1 MRRGG
6 RRSGRHPPGRAAGAP
21 RGRTGGPRACVAP
34 ATVLARPV
42 RRRSAPWAEVTPPR
56 GIRPKRMPDT
66 GSRPQAPDRG
76 GVAGDVTS
84 RPPTVAGGMPPA
96 IPPPGPRARAGRRRS
111 APGAEVT
118 PPRGIRPKRRP
129 DTGSRPQ
136 APDRGGVAGD
146 VTIRLPTVAEG
157 MTHDILAPV
166 PEARAEQPGMCLVS
180 RGDSRT
186 GLRSPARRARR
197 TWTGERCPPP
207 ATPGATPDGLS
218 SLRRSEARTSGG
230 RRVPSETVPLLP
242 PEAAIHDRRP
252 RRSLRGR
259 Q

>member
-56 GIRPKRMPDT
+56 GIRPKRM
-66 GSRPQAPDRG
+66 
-76 GVAGDVTS
+76 
-84 RPPTVAGGMPPA
+84 
-96 IPPPGPRARAGRRRS
+96 
-111 APGAEVT
+111 
-118 PPRGIRPKRRP
+118 P

-218 SLRRSEARTSGG
+218 CLRRSEARTSAG